1 MKTEAPLSSKID
13 YYKVTMGQV
22 IYERHPDAEVTF
34 TLKNRASEQPLS
46 KYVSPATLQQRLDR
60 IREQGFT
67 PEEIAYY
74 AGIAAQNGNAQFA
87 PDYLDYLSTLQLPE
101 VNISIDPATGDL
113 AINSKGKWIDVTFWE
128 TVIMSETNEI
138 YYSQLMQSYGLELQ
152 DLYDEGNRR
161 LETKI
166 TKLLSRPDIKFADFG
181 TRRRFSADWHEHVIQ
196 KLALELPKQF
206 IGTSNPWFAY
216 KYNLTPIGT
225 FAHEMPMVYAGI
237 EDGDGSNPLNGHNRM
252 LRDWDDTY
260 HGDLS
265 VALTDTFGSEFFFND
280 FTPDQ
285 ARTWNGLRHDS
296 GDPIKFGERVIRYY
310 EERGIDPLTKTIV
323 FSDGLD
329 IDTIIQLADR
339 FNGRVKI
346 LFGWGTSLMNDL
358 GLPANNIV
366 MKATEVN
373 GTPTV
378 KLSDDEG
385 KHTGPREKVEY
396 YTQKVN
402 EANSLAKRALNET
415 VGAI

>member
-1 MKTEAPLSSKID
+1 
-13 YYKVTMGQV
+13 
-22 IYERHPDAEVTF
+22 
-34 TLKNRASEQPLS
+34 
-46 KYVSPATLQQRLDR
+46 
-60 IREQGFT
+60 
-67 PEEIAYY
+67 
-74 AGIAAQNGNAQFA
+74 
-87 PDYLDYLSTLQLPE
+87 
-101 VNISIDPATGDL
+101 
-113 AINSKGKWIDVTFWE
+113 
-128 TVIMSETNEI
+128 
-138 YYSQLMQSYGLELQ
+138 
-152 DLYDEGNRR
+152 
-161 LETKI
+161 
-166 TKLLSRPDIKFADFG
+166 
-181 TRRRFSADWHEHVIQ
+181 
-196 KLALELPKQF
+196 
-206 IGTSNPWFAY
+206 
-216 KYNLTPIGT
+216 
-225 FAHEMPMVYAGI
+225 
-237 EDGDGSNPLNGHNRM
+237 M